1 MLRLYNEKDFESE
14 GIKEIKKERKKERKK
29 NRKHENYE
37 IYGKY

>member
-1 MLRLYNEKDFESE
+1 MHVCLTRKLSGQKEEKN
-14 GIKEIKKERKKERKK
+14 ERKK

>member
-1 MLRLYNEKDFESE
+1 MLRVFIEKDFESE
-14 GIKEIKKERKKERKK
+14 GRKERKNKKK